1 MEGDDTSELET
12 LDSELV
18 MSFYDQYHADEISKV
33 YGDIE
38 KSRLSRLYEELEKPA
53 DSSAVSN
60 PKGGPDITTQPTQV
74 ANPVRQPYTVPVY
87 YGRSFIVRVYRY
99 R

>member
-12 LDSELV
+12 LDTELV

-38 KSRLSRLYEELEKPA
+38 KSRLYSELEKSRLYEELEKPA
-53 DSSAVSN
+53 ESTQLTSL
-60 PKGGPDITTQPTQV
+60 KGGLGPDVATQPSQV
-74 ANPVRQPYTVPVY
+74 FV
-87 YGRSFIVRVYRY
+87 
-99 R
+99 

>member
-38 KSRLSRLYEELEKPA
+38 KSRLYSELEKSRLYEELEKPS
-53 DSSAVSN
+53 DSVNSL
-60 PKGGPDITTQPTQV
+60 KGPDVTTQPAQV
-74 ANPVRQPYTVPVY
+74 LKTC
-87 YGRSFIVRVYRY
+87 FT
-99 R
+99 

>member
-38 KSRLSRLYEELEKPA
+38 KSRLYSELEKSRLYEELEKPA
-53 DSSAVSN
+53 DSSSVSN

-74 ANPVRQPYTVPVY
+74 DNCILHFSYQLYS
-87 YGRSFIVRVYRY
+87 YGWI
-99 R
+99 

>member
-33 YGDIE
+33 YGDLE
-38 KSRLSRLYEELEKPA
+38 KSRLYSELEKSRLYEELEKPA
-53 DSSAVSN
+53 DDSTPVTSL
-60 PKGGPDITTQPTQV
+60 KGSLGPDVTTQPTQV
-74 ANPVRQPYTVPVY
+74 QHLTGYTY
-87 YGRSFIVRVYRY
+87 WYTYR

>member
-33 YGDIE
+33 YGDLE
-38 KSRLSRLYEELEKPA
+38 KSRLYSELEKSRLYEELDKPA
-53 DSSAVSN
+53 DSSQ
-60 PKGGPDITTQPTQV
+60 KGGLGPDVTTQPAQV
-74 ANPVRQPYTVPVY
+74 
-87 YGRSFIVRVYRY
+87 SI
-99 R
+99 

>member
-38 KSRLSRLYEELEKPA
+38 KSRLYSEADKSRLFEELEKSA
-53 DSSAVSN
+53 DSTSGSSL
-60 PKGGPDITTQPTQV
+60 KGGQGPDVTTQPAQV
-74 ANPVRQPYTVPVY
+74 EQRFQALEIVNANY
-87 YGRSFIVRVYRY
+87 
-99 R
+99 